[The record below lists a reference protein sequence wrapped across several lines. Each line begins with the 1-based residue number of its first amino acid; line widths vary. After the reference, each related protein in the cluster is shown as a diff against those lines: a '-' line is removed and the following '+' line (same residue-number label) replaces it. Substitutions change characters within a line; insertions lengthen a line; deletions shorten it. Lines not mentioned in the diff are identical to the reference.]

1 MSKAKNMVIGKVPI
15 QIEDVENKARK
26 SNDQAAVSFVP
37 GTTGLP
43 KTGLRQL
50 LCSGIII
57 IPPMSIS
64 HDQ

>member
-1 MSKAKNMVIGKVPI
+1 MSKARTIVTGKVPI
-15 QIEDVENKARK
+15 QIEDVENKAPK

-50 LCSGIII
+50 LCSGIMI
-57 IPPMSIS
+57 
-64 HDQ
+64 